1 MQTISEAPQ
10 ISPNGPHAATE
21 SANGAQPRKLCPCL
35 GTLADEDTALAFP
48 SEANRCYR
56 LKKAMPVN
64 ISHQHTYCLTPEYAA
79 CPVFRQS
86 GMGAGLRMPPAP
98 AGPSPAWPAAPQ
110 RSRRLRIAGVILAGL
125 LALVAVG
132 LWQSG
137 NGRSETAPGA
147 EDQAPRAILASPP
160 APTDTPPTGA
170 PTAVPDGATPPGGAI
185 VMTATETAL
194 PSLTPSASPAPTG
207 TATGTPT
214 ATPTATATSTPSPTP
229 TAPATATPVVATPT
243 AVVCYP
249 PAGWVIHVVQRG
261 ETLAILARSR
271 GTSID
276 RIMAANCLTSS
287 LIFAGQRLYLPPAP
301 VIIPPTAVPPTAPP
315 PTQPPPPTSPPQP
328 TAAPPTQPP
337 PTEPPPPPPT
347 APPEPT
353 KTPPPLP

>member
-1 MQTISEAPQ
+1 MAKWEWT
-10 ISPNGPHAATE
+10 
-21 SANGAQPRKLCPCL
+21 
-35 GTLADEDTALAFP
+35 
-48 SEANRCYR
+48 
-56 LKKAMPVN
+56 
-64 ISHQHTYCLTPEYAA
+64 
-79 CPVFRQS
+79 
-86 GMGAGLRMPPAP
+86 
-98 AGPSPAWPAAPQ
+98 Q
-110 RSRRLRIAGVILAGL
+110 RDSTGR
-125 LALVAVG
+125 
-132 LWQSG
+132 
-137 NGRSETAPGA
+137 GRSGPT
-147 EDQAPRAILASPP
+147 RHMASPP

-170 PTAVPDGATPPGGAI
+170 PTAVPDGATPPSGAI

-287 LIFAGQRLYLPPAP
+287 LILPGSGSTCRPRRLLFHPRPC
-301 VIIPPTAVPPTAPP
+301 PP
-315 PTQPPPPTSPPQP
+315 PRRRQRSRRRRPARRSQRPHRPHSRRQ
-328 TAAPPTQPP
+328 QNHRRRRQQRRQSLQKRRRRC
-337 PTEPPPPPPT
+337 
-347 APPEPT
+347 PERAGGRALR
-353 KTPPPLP
+353 TPFELTLA